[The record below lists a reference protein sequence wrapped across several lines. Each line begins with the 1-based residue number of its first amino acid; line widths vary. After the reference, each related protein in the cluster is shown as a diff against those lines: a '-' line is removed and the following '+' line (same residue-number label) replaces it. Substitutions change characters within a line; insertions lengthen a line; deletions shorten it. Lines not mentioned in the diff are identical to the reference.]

1 MHLRALAQ
9 NRTFSVISYGMH
21 YQNCREYLHKINAA
35 LLCDFSVSIAL
46 YAKQKKNLPNQ
57 SKYPRRRLHIEW
69 RSLKCVKRN
78 NNPDRHIQNRV
89 KGNTDARQKRR

>member
-1 MHLRALAQ
+1 MRH
-9 NRTFSVISYGMH
+9 FYVISVFRLLYM
-21 YQNCREYLHKINAA
+21 QNIIFIL
-35 LLCDFSVSIAL
+35 
-46 YAKQKKNLPNQ
+46 KKPPNQ